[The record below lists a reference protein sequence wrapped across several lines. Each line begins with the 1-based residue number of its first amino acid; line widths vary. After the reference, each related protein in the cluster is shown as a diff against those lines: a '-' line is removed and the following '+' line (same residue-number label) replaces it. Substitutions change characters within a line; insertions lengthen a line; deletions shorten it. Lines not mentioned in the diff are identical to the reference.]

1 MNQKEMCFMQL
12 RRAGE
17 IAASPVMVNVTYFG
31 VPVYLESVSDKNKT
45 AVIHPLNEPNGSQTV
60 SVSNLVEHLS

>member
-1 MNQKEMCFMQL
+1 MQL

-17 IAASPVMVNVTYFG
+17 IAASPVMANVTYFD

-45 AVIHPLNEPNGSQTV
+45 AVIHPLSQPDNSQTV
-60 SVSNLVEHLS
+60 SVSNLIEHFS